1 MKNMNYRDTQSVRN
15 MDDLVVKT
23 KYGHVKYNLQG
34 HTVSSKKYGHVKNN
48 IQGHSD
54 IHSIIW

>member
-1 MKNMNYRDTQSVRN
+1 

-48 IQGHSD
+48 IQGHTD
-54 IHSIIW
+54 IHSIILVEKCS